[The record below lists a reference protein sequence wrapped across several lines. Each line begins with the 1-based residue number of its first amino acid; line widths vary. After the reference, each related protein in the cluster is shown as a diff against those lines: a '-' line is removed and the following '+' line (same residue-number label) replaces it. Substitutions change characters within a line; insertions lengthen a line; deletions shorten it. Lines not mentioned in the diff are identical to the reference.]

1 MKTPG
6 LALADRAAIEDL
18 VHRHAWLIDHGQA
31 DRVGELFVE
40 DGALYGAGPD
50 KQGRAAI
57 AAWGAQRA
65 AMRERC
71 SRHIQGNILIEPL
84 EAGAA
89 RGWTTLTLYRQDGP
103 GEGSSTPLLIAEYAD
118 LYRRE
123 PDGVWRFA
131 ERRLSV
137 LFGSA

>member
-1 MKTPG
+1 VTAAG
-6 LALADRAAIEDL
+6 LDPTDRAAIEDL

-31 DRVGELFVE
+31 DRVGDLFIE

-50 KQGRAAI
+50 KHGRAAI

-65 AMRERC
+65 AMHQRR
-71 SRHIQGNILIEPL
+71 SRHVHGNILIEPL
-84 EAGAA
+84 EADAA
-89 RGWTTLTLYRQDGP
+89 RGWTILTLYRHDGP
-103 GEGSSTPLLIAEYAD
+103 GEASSSPLLVAEYAD